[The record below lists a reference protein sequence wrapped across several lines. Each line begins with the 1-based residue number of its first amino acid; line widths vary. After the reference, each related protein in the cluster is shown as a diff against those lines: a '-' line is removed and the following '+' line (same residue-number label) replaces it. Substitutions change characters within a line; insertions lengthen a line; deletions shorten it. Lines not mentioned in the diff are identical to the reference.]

1 MTEWIATRAAGQETL
16 AAFTPRMGRRY
27 ANGRNTDHGPGAH
40 KAVSMLS
47 PYIRRR
53 MVLEQEAVNAALA
66 AHGPDDAE
74 KFVQEVMW
82 RGYFKGWPKRSG

>member
-1 MTEWIATRAAGQETL
+1 MTDLHPSRRVGEELL
-16 AAFTPRMGRRY
+16 AAFAPHMGRRY

-53 MVLEQEAVNAALA
+53 LVLESDVVAAALA
-66 AHGPDDAE
+66 AHGPDDA
-74 KFVQEVMW
+74 
-82 RGYFKGWPKRSG
+82 